1 MEIAVLALGCFWG
14 PEIKFSKIDGI
25 IKTEVGYCGGNSS
38 ITTYKEVCTGNTNHA
53 EVVKLDFDEK
63 IITYEK
69 ILKIFFQIHDPTTL
83 NSQGPDFGTQYRSE
97 IFYLNDNQKMIAEKV
112 LNEVNERLSGK
123 VVTKIS
129 LLKNYC
135 PAEEYHQKYLESL
148 HIPGAI
154 FFDIDENSRKDTALP
169 HMLVDQMSWDKIV
182 SNMGI
187 KKNDEIVIYDNSD
200 VISSCRG
207 WFNFIYYGHDPKL
220 INVLNGGLRKW
231 LKEKKKVTD
240 EISNIDKSDYKGS
253 ERKDLVKS
261 KQAIDQNIDEKI
273 FTLIDARSRERF
285 EGKIPEP
292 RKGLRSGCIKNSFC
306 IPFNDCLNDDK
317 TFKNKDQLK
326 KIFKTS
332 IENLEQKKIVFSCGS
347 GVTACVLALAY
358 SLINDKYLPCIY
370 DGSWAEYGLI

>member
-135 PAEEYHQKYLESL
+135 PAEEYHQKYLE
-148 HIPGAI
+148 
-154 FFDIDENSRKDTALP
+154 
-169 HMLVDQMSWDKIV
+169 
-182 SNMGI
+182 
-187 KKNDEIVIYDNSD
+187 
-200 VISSCRG
+200 
-207 WFNFIYYGHDPKL
+207 
-220 INVLNGGLRKW
+220 
-231 LKEKKKVTD
+231 
-240 EISNIDKSDYKGS
+240 
-253 ERKDLVKS
+253 ER
-261 KQAIDQNIDEKI
+261 
-273 FTLIDARSRERF
+273 
-285 EGKIPEP
+285 
-292 RKGLRSGCIKNSFC
+292 
-306 IPFNDCLNDDK
+306 
-317 TFKNKDQLK
+317 
-326 KIFKTS
+326 
-332 IENLEQKKIVFSCGS
+332 
-347 GVTACVLALAY
+347 
-358 SLINDKYLPCIY
+358 
-370 DGSWAEYGLI
+370 